1 MKFLVLLLLI
11 YNQRNIK
18 NNSGLFL
25 NNSKSSNTF
34 KNKISDEKY
43 NGFDHRIINE
53 TKEKHEKHEKEL
65 NLYKIAKYFEKK
77 KILDIL
83 ENKNVSL
90 TTKLLLLQDNRIK
103 TSNIFE
109 GGLMRDFDFEF

>member
-53 TKEKHEKHEKEL
+53 TKEKEL
-65 NLYKIAKYFEKK
+65 NLYKIAKYFEQK